1 MVTLHTDHFEEFRA
15 WTRSRNLLF
24 TRHWIFFLTFLMLV
38 VKGRE
43 AEVIGSDEEY
53 PSRIKVT
60 LVTTHIQESNALTW
74 LRALWFT
81 PHWLFFLSFFFS
93 FPEEGGRAQ
102 HHSDDSMRLC
112 IPSLWAPVCHLS
124 IQNIKVSLVSWVIE
138 MGTECSKSKKKKV
151 SSHHQMTNQEERG
164 KKTKKNPS
172 HDHWINHVGYRFNCS
187 IKEEKKNVDSENRVK
202 VQTMHVKLF
211 LYPILG
217 SHPSHGKTN
226 KDQKNKQ
233 RDQKKKETNKQ
244 ARKNDIE
251 NQKNKNKNVLGR
263 LKITWKK
270 LFFCWWPTLYFLR
283 LASQILLTLG

>member
-124 IQNIKVSLVSWVIE
+124 IQNIKVSLVFWVIE
-138 MGTECSKSKKKKV
+138 MGTECSKSKKKRSQVTIKWRIKKKG
-151 SSHHQMTNQEERG
+151 ER
-164 KKTKKNPS
+164 K
-172 HDHWINHVGYRFNCS
+172 
-187 IKEEKKNVDSENRVK
+187 
-202 VQTMHVKLF
+202 
-211 LYPILG
+211 
-217 SHPSHGKTN
+217 
-226 KDQKNKQ
+226 
-233 RDQKKKETNKQ
+233 QKKIHPTTTG
-244 ARKNDIE
+244 
-251 NQKNKNKNVLGR
+251 L
-263 LKITWKK
+263 IT
-270 LFFCWWPTLYFLR
+270 
-283 LASQILLTLG
+283 